1 MRAVPGRQQGAWKD
15 HLYGRC
21 SPGQSARRW
30 EIDCSQ
36 SVGRVGGKEW
46 RRVGRVKNV
55 RARLR
60 PIGPPFE
67 SQIELA
73 WKELLCAHVGPYQA
87 TLWGEKRPE
96 FGRTIIR
103 RFEAMRRSAGKCES
117 ADP

>member
-1 MRAVPGRQQGAWKD
+1 MRAVPGRQQVAWKD

-60 PIGPPFE
+60 E

-73 WKELLCAHVGPYQA
+73 WKELLCAHLETISLHPP
-87 TLWGEKRPE
+87 KREGASLDALSKPP
-96 FGRTIIR
+96 
-103 RFEAMRRSAGKCES
+103 S
-117 ADP
+117 P